1 MNVNEFIKDAKSNGE
16 RNIYVRGRKLAEEY
30 RVQELRTKKHDHLAL
45 FWDDLGNAV
54 VLTRKGQV
62 LQLIGDEI

>member
-1 MNVNEFIKDAKSNGE
+1 MNVNKFINDAKKNGE
-16 RNIYVRGRKLAEEY
+16 RNMQAVSEPVADDPVFQGE
-30 RVQELRTKKHDHLAL
+30 DFL
-45 FWDDLGNAV
+45 FWDDLGSAT